1 MTGRGFGEAVSCS
14 AAIPRREFVERSAR
28 AGMLLCFGIRFGAVD
43 VWSTAPTA
51 APSFAPN
58 QWLSIDEQGVITVRA
73 HKSEM
78 GQGVRTSLPAIL
90 IAELAGDWTKLRIV
104 HAEPGPDFPAMGT
117 SGSGSVEDSW
127 IPLRRAAATARML
140 LSQAAANRWNVSVSE
155 CHAQNGEVTHAP
167 TRRVATF
174 GSLVADAAR
183 LPVPAK
189 PELRPDRELTLLGD
203 RLRRTDAHDIV
214 RGSAVYGLDVRVPDM
229 RFAVLARPP
238 VAGATPAGFDESAAR
253 AVPGV
258 ERVIRT
264 ASGIA
269 VVASNSWSAIRGR
282 EALSV
287 RWSDA
292 DRGLASTRDLI
303 GALEN
308 ALDNGKVSRREGDVG
323 RAMTSSV
330 RTLEATYRMPFQ
342 AHAAMEPLS
351 CVVDAR
357 PNEAAIWLGTQRPN
371 GVKKLA
377 ADILGLPEDR
387 VTVHVTLIGGAF
399 GRRIPT
405 DHAREAIELARA
417 IELPVQVLWT
427 REDDFLHDFYQ
438 APQVHQVLAALGANG
453 EIVAWRQQVAHYHLS
468 MLGRL
473 DPKADPASEGEPWG
487 VFDSPYVFPSY
498 EASLARLE
506 SPVQT
511 GAWRSVF
518 YPGGVFARESFID
531 ELAHA
536 MNRDPLALRLELLAR
551 TPNQPASRNAQRTST
566 RLRRVLQQVADRAQ
580 WATRRSGPR
589 DGRRWGMGLAC
600 NPYFGG
606 AMVAQVAEVSVGASN
621 DIRVHRVITAIDVGR
636 VVDRSGLEAQVQ
648 GGVAW
653 ALSAAL
659 KTQIT
664 FANGRAEQT
673 NFDRFPVLRMREMP
687 AQEIVIVENEL
698 PPFGAGEPPVPAVY
712 AAVAN
717 AVFAATGQRIL
728 ETPIVLRG

>member
-1 MTGRGFGEAVSCS
+1 MS
-14 AAIPRREFVERSAR
+14 RREFVERSAS
-28 AGMLLCFGIRFGAVD
+28 GGLLLCFGLRAGAAE
-43 VWSTAPTA
+43 VWTTTSTTPAA
-51 APSFAPN
+51 APPFAPN
-58 QWLSIDEQGVITVRA
+58 QWLSIDEEGLVTVRA

-78 GQGVRTSLPAIL
+78 GQGVRTSIPAIL
-90 IAELAGDWTKLRIV
+90 AAELGADWSKVRVV
-104 HAEPGPDFPAMGT
+104 HAEPGPDFPDMGT

-127 IPLRRAAATARML
+127 IALRRAAATARLL
-140 LSQAAANRWNVSVSE
+140 LSQAAANRWGVAISE
-155 CHAQNGEVTHAP
+155 CRAADGKVTHTPSGRA
-167 TRRVATF
+167 AAF
-174 GSLVADAAR
+174 GSVVADAAR
-183 LPVPAK
+183 LPPPTPTAV
-189 PELRPDRELTLLGD
+189 ELRPDRELALLGD
-203 RLRRTDAHDIV
+203 RLRRVDAHDIV
-214 RGSAVYGLDVRVPDM
+214 RGSAIYGLDVRVAGM

-238 VAGATPAGFDESAAR
+238 VPGATPAGFDESAAR

-292 DRGLASTRDLI
+292 DRKLASTPDLI

-357 PNEAAIWLGTQRPN
+357 PNEATIWLGTQRPN

-377 ADILGLPEDR
+377 AEILGLPEDR
-387 VTVHVTLIGGAF
+387 VTVRVTLIGGAF

-438 APQVHQVLAALGANG
+438 APQVHQVRAALGANG
-453 EIVAWRQQVAHYHLS
+453 EILAWRHRVADYHLS
-468 MLGRL
+468 MLGPL
-473 DPKADPASEGEPWG
+473 DPKADPAAEGEPWG
-487 VFDSPYVFPSY
+487 VFDSPYVVPSY

-536 MNRDPLALRLELLAR
+536 MNRDPLALRLELLAN
-551 TPNQPASRNAQRTST
+551 TPNQSASQNAQRTST
-566 RLRRVLQQVADRAQ
+566 RLRRVLQQVTDRAH
-580 WATRRSGPR
+580 WGTRRSGLR

-717 AVFAATGQRIL
+717 AVFAATGQRIR

>member
-1 MTGRGFGEAVSCS
+1 MS
-14 AAIPRREFVERSAR
+14 RREFVEQSAR
-28 AGMLLCFGIRFGAVD
+28 GGVLLCFGLRAGVPEVWTTTPAAV
-43 VWSTAPTA
+43 P
-51 APSFAPN
+51 PFAPN
-58 QWLSIDEQGVITVRA
+58 QWLSIDEQGLVTLRA

-78 GQGVRTSLPAIL
+78 GQGVRTSIPAIL
-90 IAELAGDWTKLRIV
+90 AAELGADWSKVRVV
-104 HAEPGPDFPAMGT
+104 HAEPSPDFPDMGT

-127 IPLRRAAATARML
+127 IPLRRAAAAARVL
-140 LSQAAANRWNVSVSE
+140 LSQAAAKRWGVALSE
-155 CHAQNGEVTHAP
+155 CRAANGKVIHPP
-167 TRRVATF
+167 TGRAAAF

-183 LPVPAK
+183 LPAPASV
-189 PELRPDRELTLLGD
+189 ELQPDRALTLLGE

-214 RGSAVYGLDVRVPDM
+214 RGSAIYGLDARVPGM

-238 VAGATPAGFDESAAR
+238 VSGATLAGYDEAAAR

-258 ERVIRT
+258 ERVVRT
-264 ASGIA
+264 PSGVA
-269 VVASNSWSAIRGR
+269 VVASNSWAAIRGR
-282 EALSV
+282 EALAAQWAGGSAPV
-287 RWSDA
+287 
-292 DRGLASTRDLI
+292 TTHDLI
-303 GALEN
+303 GALEQ

-323 RAMTSSV
+323 RAMTLSA
-330 RTLEATYRMPFQ
+330 RTIEATYRMPFQ

-357 PNEAAIWLGTQRPN
+357 PNDAEIWIGTQRPN

-377 ADILGLPEDR
+377 ADILALPEDR

-405 DHAREAIELARA
+405 DHAREAIQLARA
-417 IELPVQVLWT
+417 IQLPVQLLWT

-438 APQVHQVLAALGANG
+438 APQVHRVRAALGANG
-453 EIVAWRQQVAHYHLS
+453 EILAWRHQVADYHLT
-468 MLGRL
+468 MLGHL
-473 DPKADPASEGEPWG
+473 DPNADPAAEGEPWG
-487 VFDSPYVFPSY
+487 VFDSPYVFPTY

-536 MNRDPLALRLELLAR
+536 VNRDPLALRLELLAKP
-551 TPNQPASRNAQRTST
+551 PNPPALRNAQRTAV
-566 RLRRVLQQVADRAQ
+566 RLRRVLQHVTDRAH
-580 WATRRSGPR
+580 WASRQSGLR

-606 AMVAQVAEVSVGASN
+606 AMVAQIAEVSVGASN
-621 DIRVHRVITAIDVGR
+621 DIRVHRVITGIDVGR
-636 VVDRSGLEAQVQ
+636 VVDRSGLDAQVQ

-659 KTQIT
+659 KTEIT
-664 FANGRAEQT
+664 LANGRAEQT

-687 AQEIVIVENEL
+687 AQEIVIVDGDL

-717 AVFAATGQRIL
+717 AVFAATGQRIR